1 LFFDNQGIFNSAKR
15 FFMPLD
21 DGYGVLVGTL
31 HNYYCDR
38 AFSDREYYHCNIKVR
53 AGARLFRC
61 PVDLDSK
68 KEADGMHWRVVE
80 LQPDAFQP
88 VLHFREGWHPLDSKP
103 GSGALDYYSSPEL
116 QPTGE
121 CMEALPDLV
130 NSKAIVDGALNASW
144 KYGTGPAAFRDLE
157 PLLVHSRKLF
167 VFGEPFRRGRG
178 VHNIHQNQ
186 GDPPHSRWYEENGI
200 WQDGAVVVERYDKTI
215 AAFLCK
221 FKTQSFFPIGL
232 CATSPDVE
240 LTATAKPD

>member
-1 LFFDNQGIFNSAKR
+1 
-15 FFMPLD
+15 MPLE

-38 AFSDREYYHCNIKVR
+38 FFSDTEYYHCNIKIR

-80 LQPDAFQP
+80 LEPDALQP
-88 VLHFREGWHPLDSKP
+88 VLNFREGWHSLVSEPA
-103 GSGALDYYSSPEL
+103 SGALDYYRSPEL
-116 QPTGE
+116 QPTGD
-121 CMEALPDLV
+121 CMEALPDHAAPL
-130 NSKAIVDGALNASW
+130 AIADRALHALW

-157 PLLVHSRKLF
+157 PLLVRSRKLF

-186 GDPPHSRWYEENGI
+186 GDPPQSRWYQENGI
-200 WQDGAVVVERYDKTI
+200 WQDGAVVVQRRDKTV

-221 FKTQSFFPIGL
+221 FKTQSFFPDSF
-232 CATSPDVE
+232 CVRSPDGQVQ
-240 LTATAKPD
+240 ATECLY